1 VQDFP
6 KHVEETVQT
15 LAEIHRLHHSNTRP
29 SEKFV
34 ARLTSRMSQPGFLI
48 FITALFLAWIFVNL
62 LTPAWLAKAPD
73 PPPFNLLFQ
82 CASLF
87 SVYITLLI
95 LISQRREREWVHQR
109 DQLTLELAML
119 SERKTAKIIQLLEE
133 FRRDHPDMFDREDHE
148 ANAMSEPANT
158 RAVGEALLEPHQGMP
173 TPGAVRPNAGDP

>member
-6 KHVEETVQT
+6 RHVEETVQT
-15 LAEIHRLHHSNTRP
+15 LAEIHRLHHTNTRP
-29 SEKFV
+29 SERFV
-34 ARLTSRMSQPGFLI
+34 ARLTGRMAQPGFLI
-48 FITALFLAWIFVNL
+48 FVTAIFSAWVIANL
-62 LTPAWLAKAPD
+62 LLSAWSAKAPD
-73 PPPFNLLFQ
+73 PPPFTWMFQ

-87 SVYITLLI
+87 GVYATLLI
-95 LISQRREREWVHQR
+95 LISQRREREWAHQR

-158 RAVGEALLEPHQGMP
+158 RAVGEALLEPDRGVHSP
-173 TPGAVRPNAGDP
+173 VAAPPPAGDR